1 MKTRLQSIPKVL
13 LPLALLFV
21 GVASVRAA
29 DDAKLV
35 EECTHELA
43 EMECPGA
50 LIGIAV
56 GDQQPVIYTLG
67 VADVDTKKPMQ
78 RDFHMRIASVSKP
91 FLGTAILLLADEGKL
106 SLDDPVS
113 KYVEGVP
120 AGDKITIRQLANNT
134 SGLFNSIENKEFQ
147 AAIVGDPKHQFTN
160 AEILKYAFAKPAY
173 SAPGE
178 KFRYSNTNAVV
189 LSDIIEKITGKPYAE
204 FIRERVIK
212 PLGLK
217 GTDYLSEATVPSP
230 APSSYRNG
238 YENKWLGY
246 GKTFYNVT
254 SYSSSW
260 AGAAGNMYSTLDDL
274 LKAGK
279 PLATGKLLS
288 EKSRKEL
295 TQWTATNYMNI
306 RYGFCVGELNG
317 WIGHTGDVPGYCSY
331 MGYSPAQDTTIVVL
345 ANLSNNK
352 DGTSAN
358 ERLRDIVIKHLSQA
372 KK

>member
-1 MKTRLQSIPKVL
+1 
-13 LPLALLFV
+13 
-21 GVASVRAA
+21 
-29 DDAKLV
+29 
-35 EECTHELA
+35 
-43 EMECPGA
+43 MECPGA
-50 LIGIAV
+50 LIGIAI
-56 GDQQPVIYTLG
+56 GDKKPTVYTLG
-67 VADVDTKKPMQ
+67 VADVDTKKPME

-106 SLDDPVS
+106 SLDDPVA
-113 KYVEGVP
+113 KYVDGVP

-134 SGLFNSIENKEFQ
+134 SGLFNSIENKDFQ

-160 AEILKYAFAKPAY
+160 AEILQYAFAKPSY
-173 SAPGE
+173 GPPGE

-189 LSDIIEKITGKPYAE
+189 LSQVIEKITGKPSAE
-204 FIRERVIK
+204 FIHERVIK
-212 PLGLK
+212 PLGLHH
-217 GTDYLSEATVPSP
+217 TDYLTEAAVPPP

-254 SYSSSW
+254 AYSSSW
-260 AGAAGNMYSTLDDL
+260 SGAAGNMYSTVDDL
-274 LKAGK
+274 LKAAK

-295 TQWTATNYMNI
+295 TNWLPTNYMNI
-306 RYGFCVGELNG
+306 QYGFCLGELGG
-317 WIGHTGDVPGYCSY
+317 WIGHSGDVPGYCSY
-331 MGYSPAQDTTIVVL
+331 MGYSPKEDIAIVVL

-358 ERLRDIVIKHLSQA
+358 ERLRDIVIKNLSPV